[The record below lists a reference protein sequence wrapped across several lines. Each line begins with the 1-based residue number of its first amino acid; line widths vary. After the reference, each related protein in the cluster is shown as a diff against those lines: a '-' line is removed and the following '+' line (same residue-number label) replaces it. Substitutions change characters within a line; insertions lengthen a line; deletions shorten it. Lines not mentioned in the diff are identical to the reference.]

1 MTTIKLSALA
11 SVLALLPTVAS
22 AQDSVTEFRMAL
34 NPGSIQGC
42 MTLDSSMTRVHTLT
56 IKDGDASIKS
66 AGGINDKLKMVR
78 PKVYEDT
85 FQLGGA
91 RLDIVADLAAT
102 PKSLT
107 ITNRDLG
114 CKWTATA
121 P

>member
-1 MTTIKLSALA
+1 MTMIRRSALA
-11 SVLALLPTVAS
+11 AVLVLLPAIVS
-22 AQDSVTEFRMAL
+22 AQDSTTEFRLAL
-34 NPGSIQGC
+34 APGSIQGC
-42 MTLDSSMTRVHTLT
+42 MRLDSSMSRVHTLT
-56 IKDGDASIKS
+56 IKDGEASIKS
-66 AGGINDKLKMVR
+66 AGGINDKLKMTE
-78 PKVYEDT
+78 PKIYKDT

-107 ITNRDLG
+107 ASNRELG

>member
-1 MTTIKLSALA
+1 MTTAKHLAIVAALA
-11 SVLALLPTVAS
+11 LSPAVAV
-22 AQDSVTEFRMAL
+22 AQDSTTEFRLAL
-34 NPGSIQGC
+34 APGSIQGC
-42 MTLDSSMTRVHTLT
+42 MRLDSSMSQVHTLT
-56 IKDGDASIKS
+56 IKDGQASIKS
-66 AGGINDKLKMVR
+66 AGGINDKLKMTE
-78 PKVYEDT
+78 PKIYKDT

-107 ITNRDLG
+107 ASNRELG